1 MSNNT
6 VMINDSSYIFE
17 DMTEKAQVS
26 YQQLLSLRN
35 QMADLSMKQQQIAA
49 AQSVFEKALEEELA
63 EQPAE
68 AELTESEAM
77 VAEGQQMWSS
87 PLELYPVHVSP
98 TIAPQGTALVVEP
111 QVIREQDY
119 MRVQP
124 PSKPY
129 MPTAY
134 STLHWVAKA

>member
-35 QMADLSMKQQQIAA
+35 QMADLSMKQQQVAA

-77 VAEGQQMWSS
+77 VAEG
-87 PLELYPVHVSP
+87 
-98 TIAPQGTALVVEP
+98 
-111 QVIREQDY
+111 
-119 MRVQP
+119 
-124 PSKPY
+124 
-129 MPTAY
+129 
-134 STLHWVAKA
+134 

>member
-6 VMINDSSYIFE
+6 VMINDSSYVFE

-49 AQSVFEKALEEELA
+49 AQSVFEKLLEEELA

-77 VAEGQQMWSS
+77 VAEG
-87 PLELYPVHVSP
+87 
-98 TIAPQGTALVVEP
+98 
-111 QVIREQDY
+111 
-119 MRVQP
+119 
-124 PSKPY
+124 
-129 MPTAY
+129 
-134 STLHWVAKA
+134 

>member
-49 AQSVFEKALEEELA
+49 AQSVFEKLLEEELA

-77 VAEGQQMWSS
+77 VAEG
-87 PLELYPVHVSP
+87 
-98 TIAPQGTALVVEP
+98 
-111 QVIREQDY
+111 
-119 MRVQP
+119 
-124 PSKPY
+124 
-129 MPTAY
+129 
-134 STLHWVAKA
+134 

>member
-6 VMINDSSYIFE
+6 VMINDSSYVFE

-35 QMADLSMKQQQIAA
+35 QMADLSMKQQQVAA

-77 VAEGQQMWSS
+77 VAEG
-87 PLELYPVHVSP
+87 
-98 TIAPQGTALVVEP
+98 
-111 QVIREQDY
+111 
-119 MRVQP
+119 
-124 PSKPY
+124 
-129 MPTAY
+129 
-134 STLHWVAKA
+134 